1 MTASFPPRRI
11 LVPLDFSDQARK
23 SLNYAVRMALELK
36 AKLVVL
42 HVGPPIPTFAY
53 PLPEATALQTAQWTE
68 TLRERQE
75 SARQALEDEI
85 RPWFD
90 SVEFEI
96 QFEEGEA
103 TDAIVRSADEFECT
117 LIVMGS
123 HGRTGLKRVLLG
135 SVAEKTVR
143 LAHVPVLIVH

>member
-1 MTASFPPRRI
+1 MNASFPPRRI
-11 LVPLDFSDQARK
+11 LVPHDFSDQSRK
-23 SLNYAVRMALELK
+23 ALTYAVQMALEVS
-36 AKLVVL
+36 ASVVVL

-75 SARQALEDEI
+75 SARLALQEEI
-85 RPWFD
+85 QPWVD
-90 SVEFEI
+90 RVEFAT

-103 TDAIVRSADEFECT
+103 TDAIVRVLQETGCD

-123 HGRTGLKRVLLG
+123 HGWTGLRRAIIG
-135 SVAEKTVR
+135 SVAEKTAR
-143 LAHVPVLIVH
+143 RAQAPVLIVH